1 MNEALP
7 IPQQA
12 DPPEPAL
19 PGDPAVSVVTDDP
32 RAAVRPA
39 PGDATPVRP
48 ARITPLAAA
57 LRRARAENAEH
68 SAAVAEVRS
77 VEIARLEL
85 LGEALEPILA
95 QVPDECDI
103 FDVAVSPGSRPRL
116 FIDHIGF
123 VEMEP
128 DRRTYRFLQDTRHG
142 RVLLKSGSDIDTL
155 VDAITDYIAHRLVER
170 EKALAIDYA
179 SGGAARSMRVAPRP
193 AQTGSGAQHDSRLWR
208 AYLFGVEAIGAL
220 AFFSLLAAIFYW
232 VFVTRPA
239 G

>member
-7 IPQQA
+7 VPQQPDPAPSA
-12 DPPEPAL
+12 DPA
-19 PGDPAVSVVTDDP
+19 GSAVSDDP
-32 RAAVRPA
+32 RAAVRPD

-48 ARITPLAAA
+48 ARVTPLAAA

-95 QVPDECDI
+95 QVPEECDI
-103 FDVAVSPGSRPRL
+103 FDVAVSPGARPRL

-155 VDAITDYIAHRLVER
+155 VDAITDYIAHRLIER

-179 SGGAARSMRVAPRP
+179 SGGAARTMRVAARP
-193 AQTGSGAQHDSRLWR
+193 AQNGAGAEGDSRLWR
-208 AYLFGVEAIGAL
+208 AYLFGVEALGAL
-220 AFFSLLAAIFYW
+220 AFFSLLAAIAYW
-232 VFVTRPA
+232 ALATPPA